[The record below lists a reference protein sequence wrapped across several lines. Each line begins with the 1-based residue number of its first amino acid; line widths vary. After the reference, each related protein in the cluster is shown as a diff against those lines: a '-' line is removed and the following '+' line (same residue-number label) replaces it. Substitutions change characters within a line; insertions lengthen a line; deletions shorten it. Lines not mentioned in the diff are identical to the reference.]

1 MTRRLPH
8 LALASAL
15 LATPALAVKPGGTLY
30 IKSKDTKVLD
40 KADAKG
46 KAVTTLQ
53 PGAEVVWQG
62 ADEANKQ
69 FHKIESGKF
78 KGYTLQANLSPS
90 KPANENLAKD
100 NGNPIDAKAF
110 ASSGAATK
118 ALSGGALKTASGN
131 PSQEELARALISVE
145 ATAKA
150 VDPKDAATFVQ
161 KRTQGGGK

>member
-30 IKSKDTKVLD
+30 IKSKDTKVLP
-40 KADAKG
+40 KADPKA
-46 KAVTTLQ
+46 KAVGTLQ
-53 PGAEVVWQG
+53 PGDEVVWQG
-62 ADEANKQ
+62 ADETNKQ
-69 FHKIESGKF
+69 FHKVETPKF
-78 KGYTLQANLSPS
+78 KGVTLQANLSPS
-90 KPANENLAKD
+90 KPAAENLAKD
-100 NGNPIDAKAF
+100 NGAAIDAKAF